1 MKSEKEIW
9 DGIFQKCA
17 ELIYEELLA
26 PLGW

>member
-1 MKSEKEIW
+1 MKSDKEIL

-17 ELIYEELLA
+17 ELIYEEMLE